1 MTDFCHGSFPMR
13 LQIDVCLKRVGFAA
27 LLAVLA
33 GCSGQAYRNGL
44 EMLALGQKEAG
55 IASLEKA
62 SNEAPRDAE
71 IRAALIRNKTQH
83 LDAVLAD
90 AEHQREAGQYD
101 AAEAAY
107 RKVLAID
114 ARHTRA
120 RQGLA
125 LIEAERRNTLQLA
138 RAEQL
143 FSKGDLLGAER
154 QVRTVRAQDAL
165 NPVARN
171 LQQQIDQQRESEEHP
186 AANPA
191 VTAALAKPVALEF
204 RDATLKSVFE
214 VLSRS
219 SGLNFVFDKD
229 VKGDTKVTFFVRNSP
244 LEDILKIILS
254 TNQLERRQLN
264 DNSFLIYPNTQAK
277 SKEYQE
283 LVVRSF
289 YLANT
294 DVKQAMSLVK
304 TVAKSKDVFAD
315 EKLNLL
321 IVKDTPDAIRLVER
335 LIESLDLAEPEVM
348 LEVEVL
354 EVSRSRLNELGM
366 DWPDSISYG
375 QLQSQSTTTT
385 IVNGVTQS
393 VTTPGGALA
402 SGYIDLA
409 QRSGLTSFAANP
421 GVTLNIKGQNADTNV
436 LANPRIRVKNREKAK
451 IHIGDKLP
459 VFTTTSTANV
469 GVSASVSYL
478 DVGLKLDV
486 EPNVT
491 LDDEVSI
498 KVGLEVSSI
507 SKEVVGP
514 SNSLAYQIGTRSAST
529 VLRLKNGETQV
540 LAGLIS
546 DEERKTTSHIPGIGE
561 IPLVGRAFGSHRDTS
576 TKTEIILLITPR
588 VLRNIHRPDFGQPA
602 LPSGTEAAVGKP
614 SLNVRTVGLKSLGI
628 APRGGQELPVP
639 ASAPAETPASAT
651 PAEAVPEGAAVGTV
665 GAVGEGVLLGGPAEA
680 RAGGNVDISVSIP
693 GAPSSVQMDFSY
705 DPTLLEAKSPA
716 AASSGRVSLQI
727 DQGRGTL
734 GLYVL
739 PGAKGEARID
749 VINAMLDG
757 KPLPGA
763 AGSHVLKIM
772 AP

>member
-1 MTDFCHGSFPMR
+1 MF
-13 LQIDVCLKRVGFAA
+13 
-27 LLAVLA
+27 
-33 GCSGQAYRNGL
+33 
-44 EMLALGQKEAG
+44 ALGQKEAG

-62 SNEAPRDAE
+62 SNEQPRDAE
-71 IRAALIRNKTQH
+71 IRAALIRNKTRH
-83 LDAVLAD
+83 IDDTLAE
-90 AEHQREAGQYD
+90 AERQREAGQHD
-101 AAEAAY
+101 LAEAGY
-107 RKVLAID
+107 RKVLAMD

-120 RQGLA
+120 LQGLELLA
-125 LIEAERRNTLQLA
+125 AAQRNAAQLA
-138 RAEQL
+138 QAQQL
-143 FSKGDLLGAER
+143 FNKGDLLGAER
-154 QVRTVRAQDAL
+154 GVRTVRAQDTL
-165 NPVARN
+165 NPVARD
-171 LQQQIDQQRESEEHP
+171 LQQQIDQQRDSEEHQ
-186 AANPA
+186 ATNPA
-191 VTAALAKPVALEF
+191 VKAALAKPVALEF
-204 RDATLKSVFE
+204 RDASLKSVFE

-254 TNQLERRQLN
+254 TNQLEKRQLN
-264 DNSFLIYPNTQAK
+264 DNSFLIYPNTQVKA
-277 SKEYQE
+277 KEYQE

-294 DVKQAMSLVK
+294 EVKQAMNLVK

-321 IVKDTPDAIRLVER
+321 IVRDTPDAIRLIER

-354 EVSRSRLNELGM
+354 EVSRSRLNEIGL
-366 DWPDSISYG
+366 DWPDSVSYG

-402 SGYIDLA
+402 AGFIDLS

-421 GVTLNIKGQNADTNV
+421 GMTLNLKGQNADTNV

-459 VFTTTSTANV
+459 IFTTTSTANV

-486 EPNVT
+486 ESNVT

-507 SKEVVGP
+507 TKEVTGP
-514 SNSLAYQIGTRSAST
+514 SSSLAYQVGTRSAST

-546 DEERKTTSHIPGIGE
+546 DEERKTTSHIPGVGE
-561 IPLVGRAFGSHRDTS
+561 IPLVGRAFGSQRDT
-576 TKTEIILLITPR
+576 TNKTEIILLITPR

-614 SLNVRTVGLKSLGI
+614 SLNLRMAGLKSLSI

-639 ASAPAETPASAT
+639 TEAPASAVA
-651 PAEAVPEGAAVGTV
+651 AEAPASAVAADVAREGAAVG
-665 GAVGEGVLLGGPAEA
+665 ALGEGVVLGGPAEA
-680 RAGGNVDISVSIP
+680 RAGANVDISVSIP

-734 GLYVL
+734 NFQVL

-763 AGSHVLKIM
+763 AGSHVLKIV